1 MGGCECSRDFLPTT
15 CGWSKC
21 ARALYWAVVNL
32 HPQAVRLV
40 LDQGHPVAVD
50 VVSGSMTPTIELG
63 TRVTIEPIADLH
75 PGDIVLILSS
85 NEAEL
90 VLHRVIRLFAEG
102 GQRFVIHQG
111 DAQSAAFGTCRR
123 EAVLGRAVGF
133 PLTPAREL
141 PTLEVLDPAAL
152 RRFRRRRRVS
162 LFYSL
167 GRRTMFRLRA
177 IDSALA
183 RRLMRMYREL
193 ASKVVG

>member
-1 MGGCECSRDFLPTT
+1 
-15 CGWSKC
+15 
-21 ARALYWAVVNL
+21 VNL

-50 VVSGSMTPTIELG
+50 VVSGSMTPTIEPG
-63 TRVTIEPIADLH
+63 TRVRVEPIAEDLH
-75 PGDIVLILSS
+75 PGEIVLILSS

-90 VLHRVIRLFAEG
+90 VLHRVIRLFAGG
-102 GQRFVIHQG
+102 GQHFVIHQG
-111 DAQSAAFGTCRR
+111 DAQSSAFGTCLR

-133 PLTPAREL
+133 PLTPARAL
-141 PTLEVLDPAAL
+141 PTLEVLDPVAL
-152 RRFRRRRRVS
+152 RRFQRRRRVS
-162 LFYSL
+162 LLYSL